1 MAEYPVRKNL
11 RVKTWDYTSDG
22 TYFLTF
28 CTTAHRCLLS
38 MIRRGDLYGRPPL
51 TLTALGQCVDQAIR
65 EQTAAAGIQVHHQ
78 VIMPNHVHLLI
89 SLARATTRV
98 APTEGDE
105 RAAIKAAP
113 TSVGNLVGAIKS
125 RALCLARQQGL
136 PTAGLWQ
143 RGYHDHIIRNTDDFQ
158 AIWTYIDQN
167 PQKWELD
174 RYYTDT
180 EKEHPPCRPS

>member
-11 RVKTWDYTSDG
+11 RLKTWDYTSDG
-22 TYFLTF
+22 VYFLTF

-38 MIRRGDLYGRPPL
+38 VIRRGDLYGRPPL

-65 EQTAAAGIQVHHQ
+65 ERTAAAGIQVYHQ

-89 SLARATTRV
+89 AL
-98 APTEGDE
+98 E

-136 PTAGLWQ
+136 PAAELWQ
-143 RGYHDHIIRNTDDFQ
+143 RGYHDHIIRNIDDFQ
-158 AIWTYIDQN
+158 TIWIYIDQN
-167 PQKWELD
+167 PQKRELD

-180 EKEHPPCRPS
+180 EKELPPCRPS